1 MQVKEGNSNVL
12 IVGLGNPGSEFEQTR
27 HNTGFDFLDS
37 FASQNNTKIDKSKLS
52 SLLGNIKKNGT
63 TIYLCKPQSY
73 MNNSG
78 KSVRSIKD
86 FYKIESTKIIVVFDD
101 LDLEVGQIKIKRGG
115 SSAGHNGIKSMI
127 EHLPGN
133 DFIRIR
139 VGIGKPSAKS
149 MTNKYVLSK
158 LKNDDLKIINKINNL
173 ADKIIISIVFK
184 GISFA
189 MNTFNSKIQ

>member
-101 LDLEVGQIKIKRGG
+101 L
-115 SSAGHNGIKSMI
+115 SS
-127 EHLPGN
+127 L
-133 DFIRIR
+133 
-139 VGIGKPSAKS
+139 
-149 MTNKYVLSK
+149 
-158 LKNDDLKIINKINNL
+158 
-173 ADKIIISIVFK
+173 
-184 GISFA
+184 
-189 MNTFNSKIQ
+189 